1 MSARASATRYARAL
15 LDVAIKESDPDKA
28 GADLSGFAD
37 LVAGH
42 PGLHDALTNP
52 VVPAAAKQRVATE
65 LLARQGLQGPVARL
79 VLMLAERDRLALL
92 PEVVAVYSE
101 RLMEHQGV
109 LQAEVTVATEISQER
124 TAQLQQRLAK
134 ATGRKVTLTTRVD
147 PALIGG
153 AVTRIGSTVYDGSV
167 ATQLQQL
174 RARLLQQV

>member
-28 GADLSGFAD
+28 GADLSAFAD

-42 PGLHDALTNP
+42 PGLRDALTNP
-52 VVPAAAKQRVATE
+52 VVPAAAKQRVVTE

-92 PEVVAVYSE
+92 PEVVTVYGE

-109 LQAEVTVATEISQER
+109 LQAEVTAATEISQER
-124 TAQLQQRLAK
+124 AAQLQQRLAK
-134 ATGRKVTLTTRVD
+134 ATGRKVTLTMRVD